1 MVDGNGAASLF
12 TGPGASA
19 LAAAALWALASVIYQ
34 RLGTEVGPLALNAL
48 KCVFA
53 FGLMG
58 ATLFVLGGDVSLG
71 RLEPRH
77 WGWFAMSALLG
88 LAIGDWAYFSAL
100 VRLGPARALI
110 VGLLAPVVGAGLGRM
125 VLGEPVTGAMALG
138 MVTTIAG
145 VAWVVAERDR
155 VALPPRSGMA
165 FALVAAACQG
175 SSQVCSKLGAYA
187 APGAPISPLEVGI
200 ARLGVAAVVL
210 LLALGTRRRL
220 AELVRVA
227 TPVRRLARFALACV
241 FGTYLGIWLSM
252 DAVVRAASVGVAST
266 LLATSPLFAM
276 AWVVVLRGE
285 RPTARAVGGTLV
297 AIAGVGILL
306 ARW

>member
-1 MVDGNGAASLF
+1 MVDADGAASLF

-19 LAAAALWALASVIYQ
+19 LEAAALWALASVIYQ

-53 FGLMG
+53 FGMMG
-58 ATLFVLGGDVSLG
+58 ATLVVLGGDVSLG

-77 WGWFAMSALLG
+77 WGWFATSALLG

-110 VGLLAPVVGAGLGRM
+110 VGLLAPVVGAGLGR
-125 VLGEPVTGAMALG
+125 VALGEPLHAAMALG
-138 MVTTIAG
+138 MLTTIGG
-145 VAWVVAERDR
+145 VAWVVGERDH
-155 VALPPRSGMA
+155 VARPSRLGMV
-165 FALVAAACQG
+165 FALVAAVCQG
-175 SSQVCSKLGAYA
+175 ASQVCSKLGAYA

-200 ARLGVAAVVL
+200 ARLGIAAVVL
-210 LLALGTRRRL
+210 LLALGMRRRL

-227 TPVRRLARFALACV
+227 TPVRRLARFSLACV
-241 FGTYLGIWLSM
+241 CGTYLGIWLSM
-252 DAVVRAASVGVAST
+252 DAVVRASSVGVAST

-276 AWVVVLRGE
+276 GWVLVLRGD
-285 RPTARAVGGTLV
+285 RPTARAVVGTLV

-306 ARW
+306 AKW